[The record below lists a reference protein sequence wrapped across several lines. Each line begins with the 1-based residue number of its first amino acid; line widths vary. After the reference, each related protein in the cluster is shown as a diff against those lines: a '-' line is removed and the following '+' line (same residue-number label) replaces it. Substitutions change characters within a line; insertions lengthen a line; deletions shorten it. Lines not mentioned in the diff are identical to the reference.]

1 MPTRYQQLRQAIAN
15 LAAPAAAQAAYLD
28 QLFSAVDGGLS
39 AADYGNDELALEID
53 GIYRATGHMRE
64 FGEIA
69 QDQIEAARP
78 LDALLDRW
86 SGEDNA
92 DFWTREALFH
102 DPRWVEVRHRAQK
115 ALEAYPDEQRE
126 SDWTRQHAGSD
137 IPVPPNP
144 ELISSLRA
152 RSVEALNHLRQARK
166 VGDAAQAKAWATAF
180 RRINLLRM
188 EAGDDLN
195 GPFD

>member
-39 AADYGNDELALEID
+39 AADYGNDELALEFD

-102 DPRWVEVRHRAQK
+102 DPRWVEVRHCAQK
-115 ALEAYPDEQRE
+115 ALEAYPDKQRE
-126 SDWTRQHAGSD
+126 SDWTRQHADSD